1 MVQKQ
6 TDSTMEKAG
15 RLSSQVDTPIAQG
28 VSCQPEM
35 TENEVEMDIG
45 NVLSAVAD
53 GGHAEGL
60 RAVMVLRRLTDRLE
74 AERVVRARRAGWTW
88 AQIGDSLGVSRQA
101 VHKKYKKA
109 L

>member
-1 MVQKQ
+1 M
-6 TDSTMEKAG
+6 TD
-15 RLSSQVDTPIAQG
+15 
-28 VSCQPEM
+28 
-35 TENEVEMDIG
+35 NEVEMDIG

-74 AERVVRARRAGWTW
+74 AERVVKARRAGWTW